1 LILSGQGFTL
11 EWPQGKEPVKL
22 GWQPGSLFMPP
33 DQWFHQQFNT
43 GDVPVRYIAFKP
55 RGKKFRTKG
64 KFMNNVSLKDGGN
77 QIEFEDEDPAI
88 RALFEKECA
97 RNGVQANMGKR

>member
-1 LILSGQGFTL
+1 MAPGTGADQVGLAGGQSFHAA
-11 EWPQGKEPVKL
+11 
-22 GWQPGSLFMPP
+22 

-43 GDVPVRYIAFKP
+43 GQVPARYLAFKP

-88 RALFEKECA
+88 RELYEKECA
-97 RNGVQANMGKR
+97 RQGVQVNMGKH